1 MLEFAQNGDL
11 RNLIAKVNEMGN
23 RLPTRVLWSF
33 WLCLIKQCIGMAY
46 YPRKFNP
53 GRRQANGADLD
64 EVIPPDA
71 QKWRAK
77 NLVHFDFDPLN
88 GKGPSSF
95 HFFFSPSS
103 LLLCVGVVL
112 LTKYNVSPTTVFI
125 SGLEPGNNEHRLIP
139 KLKVRYINRLGNAKQ
154 RELEDTD

>member
-1 MLEFAQNGDL
+1 MKDFIVLEFAQNGDL

-95 HFFFSPSS
+95 P
-103 LLLCVGVVL
+103 LLLLPLFSSAVCWRSVANQV
-112 LTKYNVSPTTVFI
+112 
-125 SGLEPGNNEHRLIP
+125 
-139 KLKVRYINRLGNAKQ
+139 
-154 RELEDTD
+154 